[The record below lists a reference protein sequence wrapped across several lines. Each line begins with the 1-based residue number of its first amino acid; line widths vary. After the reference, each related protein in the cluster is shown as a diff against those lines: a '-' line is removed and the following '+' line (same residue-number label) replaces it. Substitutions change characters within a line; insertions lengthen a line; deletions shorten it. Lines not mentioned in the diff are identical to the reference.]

1 MPVHWTYDDFG
12 PEDDLFQGD
21 ILEPTDKLRKI
32 LHTVHPHFLDP
43 KYTSFLLI
51 TQSCDLAVRKGKY
64 STQYLSIAVI
74 RPLEVML
81 HDFVSVVCRTVG
93 NGVYTKETKGAARQL
108 LERLFNQNEQSLGL
122 FYLHPDRF
130 SGIDIPSVSLL
141 RVSVTLRVDHYP
153 VLKEARRGRLSSEF
167 RSKLGWLVGNLYS
180 RIGTQDWNEDP
191 QRIEM
196 LSGLIKQFLDSAQ
209 ESYEPIWVPESWV
222 TAAKEAGVKLDELDR
237 DKILATLEA
246 CKPPSAKDQ
255 AVEHTLRVL
264 REVMPR
270 IDDESLQKFRNR
282 LSNDSLFAKALRI
295 AKSETRPQEMG
306 DVSQ

>member
-1 MPVHWTYDDFG
+1 MPEHWTYDAFG
-12 PEDDLFQGD
+12 PDDDLLQGD
-21 ILEPTDKLRKI
+21 ILEPTDDLRKI
-32 LHTVHPHFLDP
+32 LQKVHPHFLDP

-51 TQSCDLAVRKGKY
+51 TQSCDLVVRKGKY
-64 STQYLSIAVI
+64 STQYLNIVVI
-74 RPLEVML
+74 RPLEAML
-81 HDFVSVVCRTVG
+81 HDFLSVVCRTVG

-122 FYLHPDRF
+122 FYLHQDRF
-130 SGIDIPSVSLL
+130 SGIDTPSVSLL
-141 RVSVTLRVDHYP
+141 RVSVTLRVGHYP

-191 QRIEM
+191 HRTKM
-196 LSGLIKQFLDSAQ
+196 LSGWIKQFLDTAQ

-222 TAAKEAGVKLDELDR
+222 TAAEEAGVKLDELDR
-237 DKILATLEA
+237 DTILTTLEA

-255 AVEHTLRVL
+255 AVEHALSVL
-264 REVMPR
+264 REVVPH

-295 AKSETRPQEMG
+295 AKSE
-306 DVSQ
+306 